1 MPAPA
6 SWHTP
11 AKRHDMT
18 SNDNRRAGGQPGH
31 GGGIPSSSSAK
42 VIQFRPTLNRAAPL
56 DALTAQTV
64 IAQHRA
70 GTLPEGVIV
79 ALLAGVG
86 LHP

>member
-1 MPAPA
+1 
-6 SWHTP
+6 
-11 AKRHDMT
+11 MT
-18 SNDNRRAGGQPGH
+18 ETKNPPPGRLRAAGSENYD
-31 GGGIPSSSSAK
+31 SSSTAK
-42 VIQFRPTLNRAAPL
+42 VIQLRPNLNRVAPF
-56 DALTAQTV
+56 DALTARSI